1 MMGNL
6 LSISKNCNLHT
17 WRNWA
22 AWSKSCQVSKVQ
34 TSEAGSSS
42 SIRTEE
48 LVEVCCSSRRL
59 AAASFSCSGKA
70 SFGSHSHPSGGPI
83 LPSFLG
89 AIHQKLKIGHGS
101 CFRELW
107 KIAFLFRWSLSQH
120 PLISL
125 RTRSGSLFLW
135 LSRPAQLILTSPSRL
150 HLAGLVFALGTAF
163 GFLPFIAIIS
173 WLPVGN
179 ENQFGVGWDGVIWGM
194 FPCFPC

>member
-107 KIAFLFRWSLSQH
+107 KIAFLLRWSLSQH
-120 PLISL
+120 PGNQLADSVWQ
-125 RTRSGSLFLW
+125 RFFCGW
-135 LSRPAQLILTSPSRL
+135 AAQLSWFWRL
-150 HLAGLVFALGTAF
+150 QVVSTLLGWSLPRGQHLAFSL
-163 GFLPFIAIIS
+163 S
-173 WLPVGN
+173 
-179 ENQFGVGWDGVIWGM
+179 
-194 FPCFPC
+194 